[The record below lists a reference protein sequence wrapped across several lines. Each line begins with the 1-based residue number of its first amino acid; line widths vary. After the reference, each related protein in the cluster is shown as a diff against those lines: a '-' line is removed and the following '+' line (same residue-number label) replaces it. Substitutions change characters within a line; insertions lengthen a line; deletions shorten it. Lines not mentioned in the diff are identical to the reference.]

1 MNDLNALSI
10 GVQDEPDEDTF
21 FQNFA
26 CSGGC
31 RGTGIDRGHAYYP
44 REPEP
49 GIQGFPGET
58 GRRCVANTGAHTR

>member
-21 FQNFA
+21 FQNFVG
-26 CSGGC
+26 SGGC
-31 RGTGIDRGHAYYP
+31 RGTGIGRGDAYYP

-58 GRRCVANTGAHTR
+58 GSGCVTNTGAHTR